1 MVETNR
7 GKGADLDLSMKR
19 SVTGKYYPIAENSTR
34 LSNYLLKSAGNTKA

>member
-19 SVTGKYYPIAENSTR
+19 SVTRKYYPIAENSTR